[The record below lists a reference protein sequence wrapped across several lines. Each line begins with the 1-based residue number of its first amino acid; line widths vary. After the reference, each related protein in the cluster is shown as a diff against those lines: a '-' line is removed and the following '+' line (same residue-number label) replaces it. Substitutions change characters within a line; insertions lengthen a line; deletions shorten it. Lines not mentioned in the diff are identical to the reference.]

1 MKERDYLIILY
12 DYYGDLLSA
21 DNRRY
26 FEDYYFDNLSLAE
39 IAQNDN
45 VSRNNVHKHLKSCEE
60 KLLFYEEKLGL
71 YKKKKLLEDIIK
83 DIDNEEIKNK
93 IREILWQVENIKC
106 TMIIVRERVV
116 DF

>member
-1 MKERDYLIILY
+1 MDERDYLIILY
-12 DYYGDLLSA
+12 DYYGDLLSD

-60 KLLFYEEKLGL
+60 KLFFYEERLGL
-71 YKKKKLLEDIIK
+71 YKKDKLLKKKIK
-83 DIDNEEIKNK
+83 DIKDENVRKLIED
-93 IREILWQVENIKC
+93 ILK
-106 TMIIVRERVV
+106 
-116 DF
+116 

>member
-1 MKERDYLIILY
+1 MNERDYLIILY
-12 DYYGDLLSA
+12 DYYGDLLSD

-71 YKKKKLLEDIIK
+71 YKK
-83 DIDNEEIKNK
+83 NK
-93 IREILWQVENIKC
+93 RRKYA
-106 TMIIVRERVV
+106 
-116 DF
+116 

>member
-1 MKERDYLIILY
+1 MNERDYLIILY
-12 DYYGDLLSA
+12 DYYGDLLSD

-26 FEDYYFDNLSLAE
+26 FEAYYFDNMSLAE

-71 YKKKKLLEDIIK
+71 YKKDKKTKAKIDEIK
-83 DIDNEEIKNK
+83 D
-93 IREILWQVENIKC
+93 ENLRKL
-106 TMIIVRERVV
+106 VYEVLK
-116 DF
+116 

>member
-1 MKERDYLIILY
+1 MNERDYLIILY
-12 DYYGDLLSA
+12 DYYGDLLSD

-71 YKKKKLLEDIIK
+71 YKKDKLLKQKIKGIKDVNVRKLIEDILK
-83 DIDNEEIKNK
+83 
-93 IREILWQVENIKC
+93 
-106 TMIIVRERVV
+106 
-116 DF
+116 

>member
-1 MKERDYLIILY
+1 MNERDFLIILY
-12 DYYGDLLSA
+12 DYYGDLLSD

-71 YKKKKLLEDIIK
+71 YKKDKLLKQKVNDIK
-83 DIDNEEIKNK
+83 DVNVRKLIEEILK
-93 IREILWQVENIKC
+93 
-106 TMIIVRERVV
+106 
-116 DF
+116 

>member
-1 MKERDYLIILY
+1 MNERDYLIILY
-12 DYYGDLLSA
+12 DYYGDLLSD

-60 KLLFYEEKLGL
+60 KILFYEEKLGL
-71 YKKKKLLEDIIK
+71 YKKDKLLRQKIK
-83 DIDNEEIKNK
+83 DIKDENVRKLIED
-93 IREILWQVENIKC
+93 ILK
-106 TMIIVRERVV
+106 
-116 DF
+116 

>member
-1 MKERDYLIILY
+1 MNERDYLIILY
-12 DYYGDLLSA
+12 DYYGDLLSD

-45 VSRNNVHKHLKSCEE
+45 ASRNNVHKHLKSCEE

-71 YKKKKLLEDIIK
+71 YKKDKLLEQKVNDIK
-83 DIDNEEIKNK
+83 DENMRKLIEEILK
-93 IREILWQVENIKC
+93 
-106 TMIIVRERVV
+106 
-116 DF
+116 

>member
-1 MKERDYLIILY
+1 MNERDYLIILY
-12 DYYGDLLSA
+12 DYYGDLLSD

-71 YKKKKLLEDIIK
+71 YKKDKLLKQKIK
-83 DIDNEEIKNK
+83 DIKDENVRKLIED
-93 IREILWQVENIKC
+93 ILK
-106 TMIIVRERVV
+106 
-116 DF
+116 

>member
-1 MKERDYLIILY
+1 MNERDYLIILY
-12 DYYGDLLSA
+12 DYYGDLLSD

-71 YKKKKLLEDIIK
+71 YKKDKLLKQKVNDIK
-83 DIDNEEIKNK
+83 DVNVRKLIEEILK
-93 IREILWQVENIKC
+93 
-106 TMIIVRERVV
+106 
-116 DF
+116 

>member
-1 MKERDYLIILY
+1 MNERDYLIILY
-12 DYYGDLLSA
+12 DYYGDLLSD

-71 YKKKKLLEDIIK
+71 YKKDKLLKQKVNDIKVENMRKLIEDILK
-83 DIDNEEIKNK
+83 
-93 IREILWQVENIKC
+93 
-106 TMIIVRERVV
+106 
-116 DF
+116 

>member
-1 MKERDYLIILY
+1 MNERDYLIILY
-12 DYYGDLLSA
+12 DYYGDLLSD

-45 VSRNNVHKHLKSCEE
+45 VSRNNVHKHLKSCEK

-71 YKKKKLLEDIIK
+71 YKKDKKTKAKIDEIK
-83 DIDNEEIKNK
+83 D
-93 IREILWQVENIKC
+93 ENLRKL
-106 TMIIVRERVV
+106 VYEVLK
-116 DF
+116 

>member
-1 MKERDYLIILY
+1 MNERDYLIILY
-12 DYYGDLLSA
+12 DYYGDLLSD

-71 YKKKKLLEDIIK
+71 YKKDKLLKQKVNDIK
-83 DIDNEEIKNK
+83 DENMRKQIEEI
-93 IREILWQVENIKC
+93 
-106 TMIIVRERVV
+106 
-116 DF
+116 